1 MAGGSDM
8 PLSARLVKSHALALL
23 CVTSVG
29 CGGEEVKY
37 EPRPA
42 PSGVKATLPP
52 VPNVAQKPIKSGDA
66 YTIWGAS
73 YYLRSRVHRK
83 EVNGK
88 KLSIGGYIS
97 KTNLPDA
104 PECAVHKAGKADPE
118 NCKPPIPAF
127 WLCET
132 KEAPESECIK
142 VMGWAS
148 NFAQLY
154 DAIEKYDKVKDGEQP
169 KELHLDTF
177 WGLNIPY
184 PIPSKGAKVTVNGD
198 YSTTFTKS
206 STGAEADPIMG
217 ILTLDKITYHEPAPE
232 KATLPGMDDKK

>member
-1 MAGGSDM
+1 MSPRLRPVTAYA
-8 PLSARLVKSHALALL
+8 LSAVTCLVGTA
-23 CVTSVG
+23 
-29 CGGEEVKY
+29 CGQPEVKY

-42 PSGVKATLPP
+42 PSGLKASLPA
-52 VPNVAQKPIKSGDA
+52 VPSIPQKPIKSGDG

-83 EVNGK
+83 EVYGK
-88 KLSIGGYIS
+88 KLSLTGYIV
-97 KTNLPDA
+97 KTNLPEA

-118 NCKPPIPAF
+118 NCKAPIPAF
-127 WLCET
+127 WIGDT
-132 KEAPESECIK
+132 KDAAESDTIK

-154 DAIEKYDKVKDGEQP
+154 DAIEKYDKVKDDEQP

-177 WGLNIPY
+177 WGVNVPF

-198 YSTTFTKS
+198 YSTTFTRS

-217 ILTLDKITYHEPAPE
+217 MMTLDKINYIEPAPE
-232 KATLPGMDDKK
+232 KATLPGMKK